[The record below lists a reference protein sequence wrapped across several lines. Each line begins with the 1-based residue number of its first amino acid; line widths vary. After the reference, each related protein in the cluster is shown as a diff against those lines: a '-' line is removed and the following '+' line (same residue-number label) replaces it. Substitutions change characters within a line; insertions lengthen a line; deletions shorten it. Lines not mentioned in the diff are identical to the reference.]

1 MVSHHASSHQ
11 ATVHRHVATA
21 GITHLLDHPRLTELR
36 AARAQWL
43 RLPWPIRQEVLRRT
57 VAGRAHPDPYVATT
71 AHRWAAAQ
79 IAFAVRAQI
88 TAIITTAAGIGSIV
102 AAATSTL
109 PASDRITLATLV
121 AAGSLSTGLI
131 ALRFI
136 RGQAADLA
144 YANQARTATSTT
156 TPPVEHHG
164 PVEGQP
170 YDPTR

>member
-1 MVSHHASSHQ
+1 MVSHHAASYHS
-11 ATVHRHVATA
+11 TIHRHGATA

-36 AARAQWL
+36 AARAQWF
-43 RLPWPIRQEVLRRT
+43 RLPWAIRQEVLRRA
-57 VAGRAHPDPYVATT
+57 VAGRAHPDPNVATI
-71 AHRWAAAQ
+71 ARRWAAAQ

-109 PASDRITLATLV
+109 PASDRISLATLV
-121 AAGSLSTGLI
+121 AIASLSTGLI

-144 YANQARTATSTT
+144 YANRPGTATSTT
-156 TPPVEHHG
+156 TPPVERHG
-164 PVEGQP
+164 RVKGPAVRP
-170 YDPTR
+170 D